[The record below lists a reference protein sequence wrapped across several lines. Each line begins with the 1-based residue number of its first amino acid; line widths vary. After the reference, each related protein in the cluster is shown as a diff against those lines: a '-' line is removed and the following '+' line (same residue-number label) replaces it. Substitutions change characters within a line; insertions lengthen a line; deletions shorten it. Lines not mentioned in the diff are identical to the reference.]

1 MRMMLQ
7 KLATHIWPKD
17 QPGLRF
23 RVVVAMSLLIGAKVL
38 LLVILWCLFFY
49 ELIEG
54 LLIAIIPQLW
64 QLTLLCICL
73 LPVV

>member
-23 RVVVAMSLLIGAKVL
+23 RVVVAVSLLIGAKVTASYTNTGYT
-38 LLVILWCLFFY
+38 VFNF
-49 ELIEG
+49 
-54 LLIAIIPQLW
+54 
-64 QLTLLCICL
+64 ICGQ
-73 LPVV
+73 